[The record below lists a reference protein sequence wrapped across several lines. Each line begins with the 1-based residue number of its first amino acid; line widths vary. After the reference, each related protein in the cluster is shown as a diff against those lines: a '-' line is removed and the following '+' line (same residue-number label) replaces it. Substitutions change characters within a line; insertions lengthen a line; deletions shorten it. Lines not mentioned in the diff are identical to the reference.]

1 MAPIANRLVPPFSA
15 FLIIIA
21 AVVALAQ
28 APGRKIARI
37 EVEGLQRLSAAEVI
51 ATTGLKTGAP
61 FLVESLD
68 DAAQKLVD
76 SGEFSKVGYRTTT
89 TKNLV
94 TIVFQV
100 VESKGGSGRVVYD
113 NFVWFTNDE
122 LAAAIRSD
130 VPAFDGS
137 APNAGTMTDRIRQA
151 LQNLLK
157 ERQIE
162 GTVDYA
168 ATETGEHL
176 YSITGVRIP
185 ICKLQFPGATNVPEE
200 KLVIRSR
207 QLTEDN
213 YSLKGAVAFA
223 QYILFPIY
231 REAGQWRAKF
241 AEPVAKVLDVGDC
254 KRGVELSIPVNEGP
268 IYMWDKAEWTGN
280 EVLAPIQ
287 LDATLGMKNGEVA
300 NGAKFDK
307 GLQNLRHRYGL
318 TGYLDIGFSP
328 KPEFDDAAARLMI
341 KVTVTEGPQYHM
353 GKLTVKGVTAADVI
367 ALEERWK
374 LKRGDVFDT
383 TYPERFLKTDGREVL
398 QRIAVGWQA
407 QGKRPPAVRFETTP
421 NRATALADVTL
432 EFKDPD

>member
-1 MAPIANRLVPPFSA
+1 MAPIANRIIPLFAA

-21 AVVALAQ
+21 AVAALAQ

-37 EVEGLQRLSAAEVI
+37 EIEGLQRLSADEVI

-61 FLVESLD
+61 FSLENLD
-68 DAAQKLVD
+68 QGAQKLVD
-76 SGEFSKVGYRTTT
+76 SGQFSKVGYRTAT

-100 VESKGGSGRVVYD
+100 VESKGGSSKVVYD

-122 LAAAIRSD
+122 LVAAIRRE

-137 APNAGTMTDRIRQA
+137 APNAGNITDRIREA

-157 ERQIE
+157 EKEIE

-168 ATETGEHL
+168 PTEIGEHL
-176 YSITGVRIP
+176 YSVTGVHIRI
-185 ICKLQFPGATNVPEE
+185 CQLHFPGATNVPEE

-207 QLTEDN
+207 QLVEDSF
-213 YSLKGAVAFA
+213 SLKGAVAFTH
-223 QYILFPIY
+223 YILYPIY

-241 AEPVAKVLDVGDC
+241 AEPAFKVVDERDC
-254 KRGVELSIPVNEGP
+254 KRGIDLSIPVNEGP
-268 IYMWDKAEWTGN
+268 IYMWDKAEWIGN
-280 EVLAPIQ
+280 AVLTPIQ
-287 LDATLGMKNGEVA
+287 LDATLGLKNGDLA
-300 NGAKFDK
+300 NGGKFDK
-307 GLQNLRHRYGL
+307 GLHNLHQRYGL
-318 TGYLDIGFSP
+318 TGYLDVEFAA
-328 KPEFDDAAARLMI
+328 KPEFDDAASRMSVKI
-341 KVTVTEGPQYHM
+341 TVQEGPQYHM
-353 GKLTVKGVTAADVI
+353 GKLTVKGVTAADVV

-383 TYPERFLKTDGREVL
+383 SYPERFLKTDGREVL
-398 QRIAVGWQA
+398 QKIAAAWQA
-407 QGKRPPAVRFETTP
+407 QGKRPPAIGFQTTP
-421 NRATALADVTL
+421 NRTTVLADVTL